1 MKWGQSF
8 GPSLQNRFKRLEAN
22 VQAEVSRHIFAVSQ
36 SSKLPEVYKSLFRT
50 RAYRVEN
57 LMCEYK
63 SSVRASVSQY
73 VMKGREIRSSSLDQ
87 LDNDFAPAYSEAQ
100 DVEGV

>member
-1 MKWGQSF
+1 M
-8 GPSLQNRFKRLEAN
+8 
-22 VQAEVSRHIFAVSQ
+22 SRHIFAVSQ

-50 RAYRVEN
+50 RAYKVEN

-73 VMKGREIRSSSLDQ
+73 VMKGREIMSSSLDE
-87 LDNDFAPAYSEAQ
+87 LDNDFAPAYSKAQ
-100 DVEGV
+100 DVKGV